1 MWKRIVLVA
10 LLVAAA
16 VFAWQSNLYE
26 QLEPARLKA
35 WLLGTG
41 VWGPLVFVLVFSGLA
56 GVGSPAFPFL
66 ITSVLVWPL
75 WEAFLLNW
83 AGAVGAG
90 IVGYSFARYVGRD
103 WVVAH
108 MPARFAGLDAR
119 VGERALATVI
129 FVRLMFFMAAPAHWA
144 LGLTRVGLGTF
155 ALGTAIGFLPWT
167 ILWTVLGGQAFHWL
181 GRQPA
186 EVWAL
191 ILLAFVALAF
201 LWHRLL
207 TRRGAK
213 S

>member
-10 LLVAAA
+10 LLVGAATL
-16 VFAWQSNLYE
+16 AWQANLHE

-41 VWGPLVFVLVFSGLA
+41 MWGPLLFVLVFSGLA

-66 ITSVLVWPL
+66 IASVLVWPL

-108 MPARFAGLDAR
+108 MPARLAGLDAR

-129 FVRLMFFMAAPAHWA
+129 FVRLIFYLAAPAHWA
-144 LGLTRVGLGTF
+144 LGVTRVGLGTF
-155 ALGTAIGFLPWT
+155 AIGTAIGFLPGT
-167 ILWTVLGGQAFHWL
+167 IL
-181 GRQPA
+181 
-186 EVWAL
+186 
-191 ILLAFVALAF
+191 
-201 LWHRLL
+201 
-207 TRRGAK
+207 
-213 S
+213 